1 MNSQGPYFTQQ
12 PSQIPPYSPPP
23 YAYACPP
30 PKTVYT
36 LGQGIFALLTL
47 PFGYLFSRWVLRA
60 GNAAFLYVLLFAAFS
75 LGVLLITHLPKKK
88 APRPA
93 AVVLLTINTLL
104 SGVYLVSPPSSVTTV
119 TTLFEIVS
127 FLLFYL
133 YAFSDAENNPLGDG
147 MPLDLIKAVFVLP
160 FASFIRIFPAMFSLF
175 QNKKAGRKLGMVLLG
190 IAIAVIPS
198 AIVISLLGQADAA
211 FGNLMERIG
220 SFLFGSDPVEVFLN
234 FGSFLFSIPVSMY
247 LFGAVYSGWEKK
259 QADTL
264 NAASQKRIAA
274 SMAKLPVIV
283 TVSAVL
289 PLCLI
294 YLLFFFSQ
302 LGYYVDAFSGLVPEG
317 FSTAEYARS
326 GFFQLCAVS
335 AINLAMIT
343 AASLFAKKKEG
354 RQTLPIRILNVILSV
369 FTLVLIATAL
379 RKMILYI
386 GLYGFTRLRI
396 LTSVFMIF
404 LGLVFLFLVIRQI
417 TPKCNV
423 VLLSAMAGT
432 VLLGAV
438 GFCDLDARIAQ
449 GNVTLYQTGVLETC
463 DIHAFYDL
471 SYTAA
476 EYAIPLLEDEDAE
489 LAADAA
495 RYLRHCARLISEG
508 TYASDWRSE
517 TPALHRIAS
526 LLSEAL
532 GEEITVPRGNGS

>member
-1 MNSQGPYFTQQ
+1 MNYQGPYDTQQ
-12 PSQIPPYSPPP
+12 PNRLPPYPPP
-23 YAYACPP
+23 VYACPP
-30 PKTVYT
+30 PPTVYT
-36 LGQGIFALLTL
+36 PAQGIFALLTL

-60 GNAAFLYVLLFAAFS
+60 GNAAFLYVLLFATFS
-75 LGVLLITHLPKKK
+75 LGVLLITHLPSKKR
-88 APRPA
+88 PRPA
-93 AVVLLTINTLL
+93 AVVLLTVNTLL

-133 YAFSDAENNPLGDG
+133 YAFSNAENSPLGDG

-160 FASFIRIFPAMFSLF
+160 FVSFIRIFPAIFSLF
-175 QNKKAGRKLGMVLLG
+175 QNKKAGRTLGLILLG

-198 AIVISLLGQADAA
+198 AFVITLLRQADAA
-211 FGNLMERIG
+211 FGNLMKRIG
-220 SFLFGSDPVEVFLN
+220 AFLFGSNPVEVFLN

-247 LFGAVYSGWEKK
+247 LFGAVYSGWEGK
-259 QADTL
+259 QRDTL
-264 NAASQKRIAA
+264 NLASQKRIAA
-274 SMAKLPVIV
+274 SVSVVPVTV
-283 TVSAVL
+283 TVSAIL

-317 FSTAEYARS
+317 FTTAEYARS

-354 RQTLPIRILNVILSV
+354 QQTLPIRILNVILSV

-386 GLYGFTRLRI
+386 GLYGFTRLRV
-396 LTSVFMIF
+396 LTSIFMIF

-423 VLLSAMAGT
+423 VLLSAVAGT
-432 VLLGAV
+432 VLLGTV

-449 GNVTLYQTGVLETC
+449 SNLILYQTGVLETC

-489 LAADAA
+489 LATEAR
-495 RYLRHCARLISEG
+495 RYLKHCARLISEG

-517 TPALHRIAS
+517 TPSLHRIAS

-532 GEEITVPRGNGS
+532 NEEVTVPRESRIVR